1 MTIVTIIG
9 ERKSGAGLDKGIIKK
24 RISRRKEIYVHITH
38 AYFQNREVS
47 VLTRLLTRGA
57 TF

>member
-1 MTIVTIIG
+1 MTIVTITG

-24 RISRRKEIYVHITH
+24 RAYHVERKYTH

-47 VLTRLLTRGA
+47 VLTRLLITPR
-57 TF
+57 FEYV